1 MSASPEL
8 DLRSTMSH
16 FSGLIMIYKKTST
29 IWCRSFFRS
38 NILHKSLKVLL
49 FHVFL
54 SGFPSLRA
62 DDQILVGELFKWE
75 LKVAPDAQKIKPLL
89 NPPMSGILHSEID
102 GQDRQNHHIFLI
114 PNQPGQLAIELSTS
128 PNSKKIKK
136 TVVVNP
142 WPMDPPSTGI
152 RAGVGKI
159 SGHWIQPT
167 PDLKVGEMI
176 QLKLR
181 LEGDSAM
188 AIRSAPELAVKH
200 GDSMILARC
209 LGVHQTWPSDAEG
222 PSQEWTY
229 EVSARGP
236 GRYQVQP
243 LRIHT
248 WDKTSQSLQ
257 TKLISGISW
266 EVVASP
272 IFNLETAQ
280 TPTSPSN
287 SKNFMHRVLL
297 STGVLAVVLASVL
310 LTLYTGLYYWLKLHV
325 KLYQISSCTDQ
336 AKARIWYRRLEP
348 LWAKC
353 RYVQKKCPPKWRAL
367 DLSRWAALERLAFG
381 NLKDQDQNP
390 IR

>member
-1 MSASPEL
+1 
-8 DLRSTMSH
+8 
-16 FSGLIMIYKKTST
+16 
-29 IWCRSFFRS
+29 
-38 NILHKSLKVLL
+38 
-49 FHVFL
+49 
-54 SGFPSLRA
+54 
-62 DDQILVGELFKWE
+62 
-75 LKVAPDAQKIKPLL
+75 
-89 NPPMSGILHSEID
+89 
-102 GQDRQNHHIFLI
+102 
-114 PNQPGQLAIELSTS
+114 
-128 PNSKKIKK
+128 
-136 TVVVNP
+136 
-142 WPMDPPSTGI
+142 MDPPSTGI

-209 LGVHQTWPSDAEG
+209 LGVHQTWPSDTQG

-381 NLKDQDQNP
+381 NLKDQN
-390 IR
+390 

>member
-8 DLRSTMSH
+8 DLRSTLSH

-38 NILHKSLKVLL
+38 NILHKSLQILL

-54 SGFPSLRA
+54 SGFPYLRA

-89 NPPMSGILHSEID
+89 NPPKSGILHSEID

-181 LEGDSAM
+181 LEGDAAM

-200 GDSMILARC
+200 GDSMILARY
-209 LGVHQTWPSDAEG
+209 LEVHQTWPSDAEG
-222 PSQEWTY
+222 SSQEWTY
-229 EVSARGP
+229 EVSATRQ

-280 TPTSPSN
+280 TTTSPSN
-287 SKNFMHRVLL
+287 SKSSITKVLL
-297 STGVLAVVLASVL
+297 STGILAVVLASVL
-310 LTLYTGLYYWLKLHV
+310 LSLYSGVYHWLKLHV
-325 KLYQISSCTDQ
+325 KLYQLESCKDQ
-336 AKARIWYRRLEP
+336 STARIWYRRLEP
-348 LWAKC
+348 LWAKSQSA
-353 RYVQKKCPPKWRAL
+353 QKKCPPEWQAL
-367 DLSRWAALERLAFG
+367 DRSRWEALERLAFG
-381 NLKDQDQNP
+381 KVSDQN
-390 IR
+390 

>member
-8 DLRSTMSH
+8 DLRSTLSH

-38 NILHKSLKVLL
+38 NILHKSLQILL

-54 SGFPSLRA
+54 SGFPYLRA

-75 LKVAPDAQKIKPLL
+75 LKVTPDAQKIKPLL
-89 NPPMSGILHSEID
+89 NPPKSGILHSEID

-181 LEGDSAM
+181 LEGDAAM

-200 GDSMILARC
+200 GDSMILARY
-209 LGVHQTWPSDAEG
+209 LEVHQTWPSDAEG
-222 PSQEWTY
+222 SSQEWTY
-229 EVSARGP
+229 EVSATRQ

-280 TPTSPSN
+280 TTTSPSN
-287 SKNFMHRVLL
+287 SKSSITKVLL
-297 STGVLAVVLASVL
+297 ATGILAVVLASVL
-310 LTLYTGLYYWLKLHV
+310 LSLYSGVYHWLKLHI
-325 KLYQISSCTDQ
+325 KLYQLESCKDQ
-336 AKARIWYRRLEP
+336 SIARIWYRRLEP
-348 LWAKC
+348 LWAKSQSA
-353 RYVQKKCPPKWRAL
+353 QKKCPPKWQAL
-367 DLSRWAALERLAFG
+367 DRSRWEALERLAFG
-381 NLKDQDQNP
+381 KVSDQN
-390 IR
+390 